1 MQWAIVIA
9 AFLASAV
16 EFVEAFTL
24 VLVAGI
30 TTNWRSSIL
39 GALGAAAVLAV
50 IVATLGV
57 ALVTYVPIEVLRFV
71 VGFLL
76 LLFGLKWLK
85 NAIQRYTGLK
95 LIHDEQ
101 AAYEANLAEA
111 RARGEPAKPG
121 LDTFGVVLSFKSVL
135 LEGLEVAFIVIS
147 FGGSGAGGIGSAA
160 LGAAVAGVLVI
171 GVGALVQAP
180 LQRIPENSLKF
191 VVGIMLTTFG
201 TFWGGESFGINW
213 PFSDLFLLILAALYL
228 VASALLITAIKQ
240 RQSRV
245 ALATFDYEH
254 HPESHPGRLQFFR
267 RRPGNPARRDPP
279 DGHSRPDPLP
289 GRIGSAP
296 RRIRHH
302 TDRRRAGDA
311 CCHPGP

>member
-1 MQWAIVIA
+1 MALRCSRSGLVFNRRIKQMQWAIVIA

-24 VLVAGI
+24 VLVAVI

-111 RARGEPAKPG
+111 RARREPAKPG

-228 VASALLITAIKQ
+228 LASALLILAIRQ
-240 RQSRV
+240 RRPRL
-245 ALATFDYEH
+245 ALATATSQATMRSQEK
-254 HPESHPGRLQFFR
+254 EVRL
-267 RRPGNPARRDPP
+267 
-279 DGHSRPDPLP
+279 
-289 GRIGSAP
+289 
-296 RRIRHH
+296 
-302 TDRRRAGDA
+302 
-311 CCHPGP
+311 

>member
-1 MQWAIVIA
+1 MALRCSRSGLVFSRRNTPMQWAIVIA

-30 TTNWRSSIL
+30 TTTWRSAIL
-39 GALGAAAVLAV
+39 GALGAAAVLVV

-57 ALVTYVPIEVLRFV
+57 TLVTYVPIEVLRFV

-85 NAIQRYTGLK
+85 NAMQRYTGLK

-160 LGAAVAGVLVI
+160 LGAALAGGLAI
-171 GVGALVQAP
+171 GVGVLVQAP

-191 VVGIMLTTFG
+191 VVGIMLPTFG
-201 TFWGGESFGINW
+201 TFWGGESFAINW
-213 PFSDLFLLILAALYL
+213 PFSDLVLLILAALYL
-228 VASALLITAIKQ
+228 VASALLITAIK
-240 RQSRV
+240 RRKPRV
-245 ALATFDYEH
+245 A
-254 HPESHPGRLQFFR
+254 
-267 RRPGNPARRDPP
+267 
-279 DGHSRPDPLP
+279 
-289 GRIGSAP
+289 
-296 RRIRHH
+296 
-302 TDRRRAGDA
+302 RASTTSQA
-311 CCHPGP
+311 SILSQEKEVRS

>member
-1 MQWAIVIA
+1 MALRCSRSDRVFTRRTNPMQWVIVIA

-30 TTNWRSSIL
+30 TTTWRSSIL

-121 LDTFGVVLSFKSVL
+121 LDTFGVVLSCKSVL

-171 GVGALVQAP
+171 GVGALVQTP

-201 TFWGGESFGINW
+201 SFWGGESFGINW

-228 VASALLITAIKQ
+228 IVSVLLITAIKQ
-240 RQSRV
+240 HQQRGAS
-245 ALATFDYEH
+245 ATMASEA
-254 HPESHPGRLQFFR
+254 PMLPQEKEVRL
-267 RRPGNPARRDPP
+267 
-279 DGHSRPDPLP
+279 
-289 GRIGSAP
+289 
-296 RRIRHH
+296 
-302 TDRRRAGDA
+302 
-311 CCHPGP
+311 

>member
-1 MQWAIVIA
+1 MALCCSRSDRVFTRRTNPMQWAIVIA

-30 TTNWRSSIL
+30 TTNWRSAIL

-111 RARGEPAKPG
+111 RARGEPAKSG
-121 LDTFGVVLSFKSVL
+121 LDTFGVVLSFSRCSWKGWKWPSS
-135 LEGLEVAFIVIS
+135 S
-147 FGGSGAGGIGSAA
+147 FPLAAAERAA
-160 LGAAVAGVLVI
+160 LAARPW
-171 GVGALVQAP
+171 VQ
-180 LQRIPENSLKF
+180 Q
-191 VVGIMLTTFG
+191 
-201 TFWGGESFGINW
+201 
-213 PFSDLFLLILAALYL
+213 
-228 VASALLITAIKQ
+228 
-240 RQSRV
+240 
-245 ALATFDYEH
+245 
-254 HPESHPGRLQFFR
+254 
-267 RRPGNPARRDPP
+267 
-279 DGHSRPDPLP
+279 
-289 GRIGSAP
+289 
-296 RRIRHH
+296 
-302 TDRRRAGDA
+302 
-311 CCHPGP
+311 